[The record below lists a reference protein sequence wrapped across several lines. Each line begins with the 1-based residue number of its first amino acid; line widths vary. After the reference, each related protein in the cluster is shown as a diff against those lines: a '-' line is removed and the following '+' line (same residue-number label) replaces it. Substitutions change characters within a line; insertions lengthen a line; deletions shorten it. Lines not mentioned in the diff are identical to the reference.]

1 MNTMYSGIES
11 NVLTAADVAI
21 VLNEVF
27 PDSSYGAIP
36 ASEQRDA
43 LVAYLAFDD
52 GAFDEVP
59 QALAAYIN
67 HQQRYS
73 G

>member
-1 MNTMYSGIES
+1 MNIRSDS

-21 VLNEVF
+21 VLNEAF
-27 PDSSYGAIP
+27 PESSYGAIP
-36 ASEQRDA
+36 TNDQRDA

-59 QALAAYIN
+59 QALTAYIN
-67 HQQRYS
+67 HQQRYA